1 MHAIKNQSNQVS
13 NEILCFDALDI
24 VNISEHYEILSKNT
38 KVYISTNFD
47 STFDGDKIFVLLE
60 NGRLTAHKDLD
71 VYQKLNQ
78 STNLIGKVVSINTS
92 LD

>member
-1 MHAIKNQSNQVS
+1 MQALASQSNQVS
-13 NEILCFDALDI
+13 NEILCFDAFDI
-24 VNISEHYEILSKNT
+24 VNISKYYKILSKNT
-38 KVYISTNFD
+38 KVYVSTNFD
-47 STFDGDKIFVLLE
+47 SNFDGDKIFVFSE
-60 NGRLTAHKDLD
+60 NGGLIAHKDLD